1 MCPQHFSTQQQLL
14 QQQQLPVGQ
23 YCYAAAKEL
32 ENEGLTKI
40 TCPTIKFSG
49 SIIEE
54 EGEKKDT
61 GDWVEVKSA
70 I

>member
-1 MCPQHFSTQQQLL
+1 MCPLALL
-14 QQQQLPVGQ
+14 HTTTTSPTAATPCWPVLS
-23 YCYAAAKEL
+23 YAATKEL

-61 GDWVEVKSA
+61 GD
-70 I
+70 

>member
-1 MCPQHFSTQQQLL
+1 MCPLALL
-14 QQQQLPVGQ
+14 HTTTTPPTATTPCWPVLS
-23 YCYAAAKEL
+23 YVAAKEL
-32 ENEGLTKI
+32 ESEGLTKI

-61 GDWVEVKSA
+61 GD
-70 I
+70 